1 MTHHSILLCIFSVL
15 VGILVIVALRA
26 GKILYAARGG
36 SRIISS
42 EHTWRLRGQVITTF
56 VALAILGPEALSN
69 NWRLEA
75 SGALVA
81 LVIIIGAGAWYFL
94 HPSVRRK

>member
-15 VGILVIVALRA
+15 AGILIIVALRA
-26 GKILYAARGG
+26 AKILYVARRG
-36 SRIISS
+36 SRILSS
-42 EHTWRLRGQVITTF
+42 EYRWRLRGQVITPF
-56 VALAILGPEALSN
+56 VLLAILGPEALGN

-81 LVIIIGAGAWYFL
+81 LVVIIGVGAWYFL
-94 HPSVRRK
+94 SPSVRRK